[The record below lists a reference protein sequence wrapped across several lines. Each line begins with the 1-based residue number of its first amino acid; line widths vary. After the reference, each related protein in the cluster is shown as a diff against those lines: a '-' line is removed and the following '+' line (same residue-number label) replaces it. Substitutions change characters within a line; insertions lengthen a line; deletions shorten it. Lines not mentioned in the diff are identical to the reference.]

1 MSAATPETGPQNLP
15 AHGTS
20 SHGKEK
26 TTNTEKALFLAV
38 LVALLAWGLAIFTW
52 GVPGLYI
59 PALAMVPVMYV
70 ILILI
75 SRG

>member
-1 MSAATPETGPQNLP
+1 MSAATSQTHAADGPI
-15 AHGTS
+15 AAGTT
-20 SHGKEK
+20 K
-26 TTNTEKALFLAV
+26 TTATEKALFLAV

-59 PALAMVPVMYV
+59 PALAMVPVMYG

>member
-1 MSAATPETGPQNLP
+1 MSAATSQTHAADGPI
-15 AHGTS
+15 AAVKT
-20 SHGKEK
+20 K
-26 TTNTEKALFLAV
+26 TTATEKALFLAV

>member
-1 MSAATPETGPQNLP
+1 MSAATSQTHAADGPI
-15 AHGTS
+15 AAATT
-20 SHGKEK
+20 K
-26 TTNTEKALFLAV
+26 TTATEKALFLAV

>member
-1 MSAATPETGPQNLP
+1 MSAATSQTH
-15 AHGTS
+15 AADGTNAA
-20 SHGKEK
+20 GATK
-26 TTNTEKALFLAV
+26 TTATEKALFLAV

>member
-1 MSAATPETGPQNLP
+1 MSAATSQTH
-15 AHGTS
+15 AADGTNAA
-20 SHGKEK
+20 GTTK
-26 TTNTEKALFLAV
+26 TTATEKALFLAV